1 MTSTGSPQ
9 IWFVAFVAAAL
20 AATASP
26 ARADDKNEVR
36 AVTFDED
43 GGATRVHVRGAQ
55 TPTFTV
61 YKLEKPTR
69 VVIDVPQARLAEAV
83 RGHDSSMVLSPNT
96 WAVSTIAAQQ
106 LEDGGTVVR
115 VIVTL
120 ARPGRYDVKTDG
132 NEVIVTVMARDV
144 APKTANPAELEAAR
158 KQAASAEQAKTQAEQ
173 AKTQAEQAKSQAEQA
188 RAQAE
193 QVSAAAQDQAAK
205 ATARAEAAQR
215 ALEDAKQLQKKN
227 AATSADLERAK
238 VAALAAQNAAT
249 TAQNDAT
256 RAKAEAA
263 KASSDM
269 AKAKADVA
277 KANDAAMT
285 AQADAERTRAAA
297 EQAKRD
303 ADAQLQQAK
312 SETANARREAQDLKT
327 AMSSEIAKARE
338 DVARARDEAQK
349 AHADAD
355 AAKAD
360 AAREKSNAD
369 AIRVQADA
377 ARAAAAADKR
387 QAEAEKREAIAT
399 RADAEKMVA
408 SAKDQ
413 VAALA
418 KKTAAA
424 QALEDQARTA
434 NAAAQAREENARNE
448 ANRAAQERLA
458 AETAAQKAQE
468 ARDKSTTQAASERAR
483 LVAEA
488 KAAEERLAQAK
499 RSTQEA
505 EARRVAAE
513 TAADNAKDQ
522 LDRSKVSLSSIDH
535 DRQTAE
541 AAATDA
547 VRKRSE
553 AEAAANDAARK
564 RSEAE
569 AAASEAAKRQHLAE
583 VAAGEAAQRRGQ
595 AEEQRAAA
603 EAQRLAA
610 EQAAHAAQVAK
621 DAAEHQRAIAEKSA
635 KDALGAQH
643 NAEASLAELMDRRAT
658 AEKAAAA
665 VEERAKAEAKAQEQV
680 AAAKARKAGEDELA
694 KANAAAAK
702 IETERKHAETELA
715 ERRKAVTS
723 QQAEVARLET
733 AAMQAKDAAD
743 REESRRAQLAQKR
756 ADEEQQLALLQAKKA
771 TVQQQIAAT
780 PVSAPAP
787 VAPAP
792 IAKIAPAPIAP
803 APIAPAPIAKI
814 TPAPTAPAPTA
825 KPVAIAKAPPAPVA
839 KNAQINDVRFTG
851 DADGGEV
858 QLAIA
863 GDADVKLGE
872 VTPKFVELVIDRAD
886 LAAKLERK
894 LDVSALGGP
903 VRSVSS
909 FHDRQQ
915 PGRVHIIAEL
925 GAPVTPTLER
935 DGTGAQVKFAGI
947 GQIAKKSPGPRTQEV
962 PPPIVSGFGAASTP
976 IAQQSVSQ
984 VPPPNAPNSRR
995 RIYHGATVD
1004 LDFKDAPIHD
1014 LLRTI
1019 ASVGH
1024 ISLVVPETVD
1034 AKVTVSLKH
1043 VPWDQA
1049 LDVILSSHGL
1059 WYRREGNIFR
1069 VAPRKEL
1076 DAEDEAEAARREA
1089 AIKAEAPR
1097 PEIVTLNYATASEV
1111 KPKLDGML
1119 SPKGKLEVDDRTNAL
1134 IINDVTGNRQQ
1145 IAQLAYQLDTQ
1156 TPQITVEARI
1166 VEADSNFTRD
1176 IGIQWGGNALA
1187 GATGGN
1193 ATGLTFPSS
1202 IGITGANVDQNTIST
1217 GVASPSDFAVNL
1229 PAATGSGAGGAIG
1242 FSLGSLAGNFN
1253 INLRLSALEDN
1264 GTVRIISAPK
1274 VTVLNGREAKIAQ
1287 GTSVPISVVSAAGT
1301 NTQFIQADL
1310 SLTVKPYVSQRD
1322 CTIAMDLNV
1331 TNNQPDFTHTSANG
1345 IPTIQRKEAHTRMLV
1360 RDGETSV
1367 LGGIY
1372 TRSTGVQYSKVPFLG
1387 DLPVFGWLFKRRTE
1401 TDNRGELLV
1410 FMTPKITNRAA
1421 LRCTE

>member
-20 AATASP
+20 AATAP
-26 ARADDKNEVR
+26 PVRADAPGKSLTRDDKNEVR
-36 AVTFDED
+36 GVTFDED

-106 LEDGGTVVR
+106 LEDGGDVVR

-132 NEVIVTVMARDV
+132 NEVIVTVVARDA

-188 RAQAE
+188 KSQAEQARAQAE
-193 QVSAAAQDQAAK
+193 RVSAAAQDQAAR

-215 ALEDAKQLQKKN
+215 ALDDAKQLQSKN
-227 AATSADLERAK
+227 VATIADLERAK
-238 VAALAAQNAAT
+238 VAALAARSAAM
-249 TAQNDAT
+249 TAQNDAA

-263 KASSDM
+263 RASSDM
-269 AKAKADVA
+269 VKAKADVA
-277 KANDAAMT
+277 KANDAAAT

-297 EQAKRD
+297 EQAKRA
-303 ADAQLQQAK
+303 ADAQLRQAK
-312 SETANARREAQDLKT
+312 SETAHALREAQELKT
-327 AMSSEIAKARE
+327 EMSNEIAKARE
-338 DVARARDEAQK
+338 DVAMARDEAQK

-360 AAREKSNAD
+360 AAREKSSAD

-377 ARAAAAADKR
+377 ARAAASADKR
-387 QAEAEKREAIAT
+387 EAEAEKREALAT

-434 NAAAQAREENARNE
+434 NAEAQAREENARNE
-448 ANRAAQERLA
+448 ANRAVQERLA
-458 AETAAQKAQE
+458 AEAAAQHAQQ
-468 ARDKSTTQAASERAR
+468 ARDQSTTQAASERAR

-488 KAAEERLAQAK
+488 KAAEQRLAQAE
-499 RSTQEA
+499 RATQEA
-505 EARRVAAE
+505 EAHRIAAE
-513 TAADNAKDQ
+513 TAADKAKDQ
-522 LDRSKVSLSSIDH
+522 LDRSRVSLSSIDH

-547 VRKRSE
+547 VRKRGE
-553 AEAAANDAARK
+553 AEAAASDATRK

-569 AAASEAAKRQHLAE
+569 AAATEAAKRQRLAE
-583 VAAGEAAQRRGQ
+583 VAASEAAQRRGQ
-595 AEEQRAAA
+595 AEQQRFAA
-603 EAQRLAA
+603 EAQRVAA

-643 NAEASLAELMDRRAT
+643 VAETSLAELMDRRAA
-658 AEKAAAA
+658 AEKAATA
-665 VEERAKAEAKAQEQV
+665 VEERAKAEARAQEQV
-680 AAAKARKAGEDELA
+680 AAVKARKAGEDELA

-702 IETERKHAETELA
+702 IEIERKHAETELA
-715 ERRKAVTS
+715 ERRRAVTS

-733 AAMQAKDAAD
+733 VAMQAKDAAD
-743 REESRRAQLAQKR
+743 REENRRAQLAQKR
-756 ADEEQQLALLQAKKA
+756 TDEEQELALLQAKKL

-780 PVSAPAP
+780 PVWALAPTP
-787 VAPAP
+787 APAP
-792 IAKIAPAPIAP
+792 IAKVAAAPVVV
-803 APIAPAPIAKI
+803 AK
-814 TPAPTAPAPTA
+814 TAPAPS
-825 KPVAIAKAPPAPVA
+825 A
-839 KNAQINDVRFTG
+839 KNAQINDVRFTPNT
-851 DADGGEV
+851 DGGEV
-858 QLAIA
+858 QLAIV
-863 GDADVKLGE
+863 GDADVRLGE
-872 VTPKFVELVIDRAD
+872 VTPRFVELVIDRAD
-886 LAAKLERK
+886 LAARLERK
-894 LDVSALGGP
+894 LDVSAFGGP

-909 FHDRQQ
+909 FHDRRQ
-915 PGRVHIIAEL
+915 PGLVHIVAEL
-925 GAPVTPTLER
+925 GAPVTPTIER
-935 DGTGAQVKFAGI
+935 DRAGARVMFAGI
-947 GQIAKKSPGPRTQEV
+947 GQIAKKSPGPRTQEM

-984 VPPPNAPNSRR
+984 VPPPNGLNARR

-1089 AIKAEAPR
+1089 AIKAESPR
-1097 PEIVTLNYATASEV
+1097 PEILRLNYATASEL

-1134 IINDVTGNRQQ
+1134 IINDVAGNRQQ
-1145 IAQLAYQLDTQ
+1145 IAQLALQLDTQ

-1187 GATGGN
+1187 GAGGGN

-1202 IGITGANVDQNTIST
+1202 IGIAGGNVDQNTISA

-1301 NTQFIQADL
+1301 NTQFVQADL
-1310 SLTVKPYVSQRD
+1310 SLTVKPYVSQSD

-1360 RDGETSV
+1360 HDGETSV

-1372 TRSTGVQYSKVPFLG
+1372 TRSTGVQYSKIPFFG
-1387 DLPVFGWLFKRRTE
+1387 DLPVLGWLFKRRTE

-1421 LRCTE
+1421 LRCTQ